1 MRSEKSKLVLAFVM
15 TALLGVCVIW
25 LMSIFWSAIYGADKS
40 IQAAVIAAIV
50 GIFTVAFTYWK
61 ERSRSIKEAHR
72 DKKIEV
78 YAEFYDMMFDLP
90 HKSKKGDIRELEG
103 DEDFQKTWFS
113 ISKGVLFYG
122 SPKVVRAFSQFKVG
136 SADKLDV
143 MKLVGR
149 LLLSMR
155 EDIGL
160 SNSGL
165 DELNIHQIYVTDDIR
180 KLGS

>member
-1 MRSEKSKLVLAFVM
+1 MV
-15 TALLGVCVIW
+15 GV
-25 LMSIFWSAIYGADKS
+25 
-40 IQAAVIAAIV
+40 
-50 GIFTVAFTYWK
+50 FTVAFTFWK

-78 YAEFYDMMFDLP
+78 YAEFYDLMFDLLQR
-90 HKSKKGDIRELEG
+90 SKKGDTRGLEG
-103 DEDFQKTWFS
+103 DADFERTWFS

-122 SPKVVRAFSQFKVG
+122 SPSVVKAFSQFKTG
-136 SADKLDV
+136 SADKIEV
-143 MKLVGR
+143 MRLVGR
-149 LLLSMR
+149 ILLSMR

-165 DELNIHQIYVTDDIR
+165 NELNIHQIYVTDDIR

>member
-1 MRSEKSKLVLAFVM
+1 MRSEKSQVLLGFFLI
-15 TALLGVCVIW
+15 ALLGVFGIW
-25 LMSIFWSAIYGADKS
+25 LLSIFWSAIYGADKS
-40 IQAAVIAAIV
+40 IQAAVIAAMV
-50 GIFTVAFTYWK
+50 GVFTVAFTYWK

-78 YAEFYDMMFDLP
+78 YAEFYDMMFDLLQ
-90 HKSKKGDIRELEG
+90 KSKNGDIRDLER

-113 ISKGVLFYG
+113 ISRGVLFYG
-122 SPKVVRAFSQFKVG
+122 SPKVVRAFSQFKGG
-136 SADKLDV
+136 STDKLNV
-143 MKLVGR
+143 IKLVGR